1 MTRDPF
7 NITIQNR
14 VYFVHPDYD
23 DFTEQP
29 IFGIEAE
36 KKEIGI
42 LLINNFGKWEW
53 TEGGIA
59 TLPAEIIGRSI
70 EA

>member
-1 MTRDPF
+1 MLRDPF
-7 NITIQNR
+7 NITIQDM
-14 VYFVHPDYD
+14 VLYVHPDYD

-42 LLINNFGKWEW
+42 LLINDFGQWEW
-53 TEGGIA
+53 SEGGMNA
-59 TLPAEIIGRSI
+59 LPADLIGQKI